1 MAVFLVVLLVE
12 QSNQSRVGRG
22 KFLLTELSTNHLLHT
37 LTENLPG
44 NKKRRLINL
53 AISQFN
59 RVTHKLTPPRCGIK
73 SHGFETS
80 RVPLRLL
87 SRIDLEI
94 IEYIPV
100 ILRRTSIH
108 LHKYPPYKLFWTFSI

>member
-1 MAVFLVVLLVE
+1 MAVLLVVLLVE

-22 KFLLTELSTNHLLHT
+22 KFLLTKLSTNHLLHA

-44 NKKRRLINL
+44 NKKRRLVNL

-59 RVTHKLTPPRCGIK
+59 RVTHKLMPPRRGIK

-80 RVPLRLL
+80 SIPVRLL
-87 SRIDLEI
+87 SRVDFEI
-94 IEYIPV
+94 IQDIPV
-100 ILRRTSIH
+100 ILSRTSIH
-108 LHKYPPYKLFWTFSI
+108 LHKYPPYKYFLDF